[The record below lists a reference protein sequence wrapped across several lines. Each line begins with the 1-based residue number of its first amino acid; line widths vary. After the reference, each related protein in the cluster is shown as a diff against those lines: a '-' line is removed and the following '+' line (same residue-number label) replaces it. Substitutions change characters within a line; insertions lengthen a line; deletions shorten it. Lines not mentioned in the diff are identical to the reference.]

1 VACVQKFLSD
11 VGLSVVWAFIGVV
24 LLYVATVLFDKFD
37 PLDIRKMIREGNI
50 AAGVL
55 LGALAI
61 GIAIIIA
68 AAIS

>member
-1 VACVQKFLSD
+1 MQKFLSD

-24 LLYVATVLFDKFD
+24 LLYLATVLFDKFD
-37 PLDIRKMIREGNI
+37 PLDIRKMIKEGNI

-68 AAIS
+68 AAIG